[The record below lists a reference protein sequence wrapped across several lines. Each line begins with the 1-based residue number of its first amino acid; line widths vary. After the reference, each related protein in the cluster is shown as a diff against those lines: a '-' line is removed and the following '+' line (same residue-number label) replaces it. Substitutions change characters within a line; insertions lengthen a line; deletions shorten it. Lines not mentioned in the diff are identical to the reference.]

1 MLNQAEKQQLDAD
14 IEKKKLLEEKE
25 KADEKLQAAQ
35 KQLEA
40 S

>member
-1 MLNQAEKQQLDAD
+1 MRVDAD
-14 IEKKKLLEEKE
+14 VEKKKLLEEKE